1 MVCARIPVGLHGSFI
16 NFLCAEMSERETVLS
31 AIEAVILLNEE
42 AGVNNESLALVR
54 AVSEGRQKVD
64 FDLFCK
70 DIMTCILIMVVWR
83 GRPLTQNAR
92 EKGSLFWSCSI
103 GMQLWAQDYSTH
115 WQWQLS

>member
-1 MVCARIPVGLHGSFI
+1 
-16 NFLCAEMSERETVLS
+16 MSERETVLS

-70 DIMTCILIMVVWR
+70 DIMIMH
-83 GRPLTQNAR
+83 
-92 EKGSLFWSCSI
+92 GSLAWPTPYPKCERE
-103 GMQLWAQDYSTH
+103 GVW
-115 WQWQLS
+115 